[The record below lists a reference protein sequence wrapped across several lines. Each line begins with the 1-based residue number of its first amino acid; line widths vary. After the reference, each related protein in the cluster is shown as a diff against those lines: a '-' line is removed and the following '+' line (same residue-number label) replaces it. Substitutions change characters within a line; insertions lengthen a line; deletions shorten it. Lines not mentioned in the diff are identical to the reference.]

1 MTTVTAAAASPR
13 AADSQLSTRRG
24 LLILLLLCGAQFLV
38 VLDATIVNVAL
49 PSIERALHFTEQ
61 NLQWVASGYALT
73 FAGFLLLGGRS
84 ADRLGRRRIFMAGV
98 LLFIA
103 ASLTGGLAVS
113 SGMLIGARLVQGLG
127 GAMMSPAALSLLT
140 TSFQGKDRAKALGIY
155 GSIGGAGGAAGV
167 LFGGLLTSGPG
178 WRWVLFVN
186 VPLGI
191 AVVLAA
197 PRLVSGERRASRL
210 RDLDAPGALLVTG
223 ALLLL
228 VYGLTRAP
236 AVGWS
241 SARTIAEFAG
251 AAALLVV
258 FAVNEA
264 RSARALLPL
273 RTFRLPGVASA
284 NGAALLQFSAVIPVF
299 FFLTL
304 YLQQVLGYSA
314 LRAGLAFLPLAA
326 GVILIAPTAS
336 RLVSRLGP
344 APTLIAGPLVF
355 AGGLVYLSR
364 LPVHGTYLAGI
375 LPGLVMVAAGAGLGF
390 VSIINAAT
398 RGVPRGDAGVA
409 AGLVNTMQRVGSSVG
424 LAVLTAVATART
436 RALAAPGHQVAAV
449 VGGFDRAFL
458 VAAGFAAAASLL
470 SLVTARTR
478 RFGTAAALDSEAP
491 VVAGPAA
498 PIPAA
503 AVPAPAA
510 QAHANAA

>member
-1 MTTVTAAAASPR
+1 MTTLSATAASPP
-13 AADSQLSTRRG
+13 ATGASLSSRRG

-49 PSIERALHFTEQ
+49 PSIQHALHFTEQ

-73 FAGFLLLGGRS
+73 FAGFLLLGGRA
-84 ADRLGRRRIFMAGV
+84 ADRLGRRRIFVAGV

-103 ASLTGGLAVS
+103 SSLAGGLAAS
-113 SGMLIGARLVQGLG
+113 SGMLIGARLAQGLG

-140 TSFQGKDRAKALGIY
+140 TSFDGGDRAKALGIY
-155 GSIGGAGGAAGV
+155 GSVGGAGGAAGV

-191 AVVLAA
+191 AIALAA
-197 PRLVSGERRASRL
+197 PRLVSGSRQAARL
-210 RDLDAPGALLVTG
+210 GDLDVPGALLVTG

-228 VYGLTRAP
+228 IYGLTRAP
-236 AVGWS
+236 DVGWAN
-241 SARTIAEFAG
+241 ARTIGEFAG
-251 AAALLVV
+251 AAVLLAIFVS
-258 FAVNEA
+258 NEA

-304 YLQQVLGYSA
+304 YLQEVLRYSA

-326 GVILIAPTAS
+326 GVIVIAPSAS
-336 RLVSRLGP
+336 RLVSRFGP

-364 LPVHGTYLAGI
+364 LPVHGSYLADI
-375 LPGLVMVAAGAGLGF
+375 LPGLAMVAVGAGLGF

-398 RGVPRGDAGVA
+398 RGVPRSDAGVA
-409 AGLVNTMQRVGSSVG
+409 AGLVNTMQRIGSAVG

-436 RALAAPGHQVAAV
+436 RALAVPGHQVSAV

-470 SLVTARTR
+470 SLATARSRRAGALGGRADLPVASVPTARTHAD
-478 RFGTAAALDSEAP
+478 AA
-491 VVAGPAA
+491 
-498 PIPAA
+498 
-503 AVPAPAA
+503 
-510 QAHANAA
+510 

>member
-1 MTTVTAAAASPR
+1 MAAITTGTPAGEGAR
-13 AADSQLSTRRG
+13 APAGARTGARLSTRRG

-49 PSIERALHFTEQ
+49 PSIQRALHFTEQ

-73 FAGFLLLGGRS
+73 FAGFLLLGGRA
-84 ADRLGRRRIFMAGV
+84 ADLLGRRRIFMSGV

-103 ASLTGGLAVS
+103 ASLAGGLSTS
-113 SGMLIGARLVQGLG
+113 SSMLIVARLVQGLG

-140 TSFQGKDRAKALGIY
+140 TSFDGEDRAKALGIY

-186 VPLGI
+186 VPLGLAI
-191 AVVLAA
+191 VLAVA
-197 PRLVSGERRASRL
+197 RQISGSPQASRL
-210 RDLDAPGALLVTG
+210 RDLDMPGALLVTG

-236 AVGWS
+236 DAGWG
-241 SARTIAEFAG
+241 AAQTIGEFAG
-251 AAALLVV
+251 AAVLLVV
-258 FAVNEA
+258 FVVNEA
-264 RSARALLPL
+264 RATRALLPL
-273 RTFRLPGVASA
+273 RIFRLPGVTSA

-314 LRAGLAFLPLAA
+314 LRGGLAFLPLAA

-336 RLVSRLGP
+336 RLVSRFGP

-355 AGGLVYLSR
+355 AGGLAYLSR
-364 LPVHGTYLAGI
+364 LPVHGTYLTNI
-375 LPGLVMVAAGAGLGF
+375 LPGLAVIAVGAGLGF

-398 RGVPRGDAGVA
+398 RGVPRSDAGVA
-409 AGLVNTMQRVGSSVG
+409 AGLVNTMQRIGSSVG
-424 LAVLTAVATART
+424 LAVLTAVAAARS
-436 RALAAPGHQVAAV
+436 RALAAPGHQVSAV

-458 VAAGFAAAASLL
+458 IAAGFAAAASVL
-470 SLVTARTR
+470 SLAAIRARRIVTTVTPGSQA
-478 RFGTAAALDSEAP
+478 
-491 VVAGPAA
+491 PAA
-498 PIPAA
+498 P
-503 AVPAPAA
+503 APAD
-510 QAHANAA
+510 AA

>member
-1 MTTVTAAAASPR
+1 MTTLTGTAASPP
-13 AADSQLSTRRG
+13 ATGASLSSRRG

-49 PSIERALHFTEQ
+49 PSVQRALHFSEQ

-73 FAGFLLLGGRS
+73 FAGFLLLGGRA

-103 ASLTGGLAVS
+103 SSLAGGLAAS

-140 TSFQGKDRAKALGIY
+140 TTFGGGDRTKALGIY

-191 AVVLAA
+191 AIVLAA
-197 PRLVSGERRASRL
+197 PRLVSGARQASRL
-210 RDLDAPGALLVTG
+210 RDLDVPGALLATG

-236 AVGWS
+236 DVGWGN
-241 SARTIAEFAG
+241 ARTIAEFAG
-251 AAALLVV
+251 AAVLLAV
-258 FAVNEA
+258 FVINEA

-304 YLQQVLGYSA
+304 YLQQVLRYSA
-314 LRAGLAFLPLAA
+314 LRAGLAFLPLTA
-326 GVILIAPTAS
+326 GVIVIAPAAS
-336 RLVSRLGP
+336 RLVARFGP

-364 LPVHGTYLAGI
+364 LPVHGTYLADI
-375 LPGLVMVAAGAGLGF
+375 LPGLAMVAVGAGLGF

-409 AGLVNTMQRVGSSVG
+409 AGLVNTMQRIGSAVG

-436 RALAAPGHQVAAV
+436 RALAAPGHQVSAV

-458 VAAGFAAAASLL
+458 IAAGFAAAASLL
-470 SLVTARTR
+470 SLATARSR
-478 RFGTAAALDSEAP
+478 RAGARGGRGADLA
-491 VVAGPAA
+491 VA
-498 PIPAA
+498 
-503 AVPAPAA
+503 PAPTT
-510 QAHANAA
+510 QAHADVA

>member
-1 MTTVTAAAASPR
+1 MTTLTAAAASPP
-13 AADSQLSTRRG
+13 AAGSALSSRRG

-49 PSIERALHFTEQ
+49 PSIQRALHFTEQ

-73 FAGFLLLGGRS
+73 FAGFLLLGGRA

-103 ASLTGGLAVS
+103 SSLAGGLATS
-113 SGMLIGARLVQGLG
+113 SAMLIGARLVQGLG

-140 TSFQGKDRAKALGIY
+140 TSFQGQDRAKALGIY

-186 VPLGI
+186 VPIGI
-191 AVVLAA
+191 AIVLAA
-197 PRLVSGERRASRL
+197 PRLVSGARQASRL
-210 RDLDAPGALLVTG
+210 GDLDVPGALLVTG

-236 AVGWS
+236 DVGW
-241 SARTIAEFAG
+241 ANAQTIGELAG
-251 AAALLVV
+251 AAVLLAI
-258 FAVNEA
+258 FTVNEA
-264 RSARALLPL
+264 RTARALLPL
-273 RTFRLPGVASA
+273 RTFRLPGVTSA

-304 YLQQVLGYSA
+304 YLQQVLAYSP
-314 LRAGLAFLPLAA
+314 LRSGLAFLPLAA
-326 GVILIAPTAS
+326 GVIVIAPTTS
-336 RLVSRLGP
+336 RLVSRFGP

-364 LPVHGTYLAGI
+364 LPVHGTYLADI

-398 RGVPRGDAGVA
+398 RGVPGSDAGVA
-409 AGLVNTMQRVGSSVG
+409 AGLVNTMQRIGSSVG

-449 VGGFDRAFL
+449 VGGYDRAFL
-458 VAAGFAAAASLL
+458 VAAAFAAAASLV
-470 SLVTARTR
+470 SLATARASR
-478 RFGTAAALDSEAP
+478 AAAP
-491 VVAGPAA
+491 VIPSTQT
-498 PIPAA
+498 PAA
-503 AVPAPAA
+503 AP
-510 QAHANAA
+510 AHADAA

>member
-1 MTTVTAAAASPR
+1 MTTVTTAASPS
-13 AADSQLSTRRG
+13 ATGAQLSSRHG
-24 LLILLLLCGAQFLV
+24 LMILLLLCGAQFLV

-49 PSIERALHFTEQ
+49 PSIQRALHFSEQ

-73 FAGFLLLGGRS
+73 FAGFLLLGGRA

-103 ASLTGGLAVS
+103 SSLVGGLATS
-113 SGMLIGARLVQGLG
+113 SGMLLGARLVQGLG

-140 TSFQGKDRAKALGIY
+140 TSFQGEDRGKALGIY

-167 LFGGLLTSGPG
+167 LFGGLLTSGLG

-191 AVVLAA
+191 VIVLAA
-197 PRLVSGERRASRL
+197 PRLVSGSRQASRL
-210 RDLDAPGALLVTG
+210 RDLDVPGALLVTG
-223 ALLLL
+223 AMLLL
-228 VYGLTRAP
+228 VYGLTRATD
-236 AVGWS
+236 VGWGN
-241 SARTIAEFAG
+241 ARTIGEFA
-251 AAALLVV
+251 AAALLLAI

-273 RTFRLPGVASA
+273 RIFRLPGITSA

-314 LRAGLAFLPLAA
+314 LRAGLSFLPLAG
-326 GVILIAPTAS
+326 GVIVIAPTAS
-336 RLVSRLGP
+336 RLVSRFGP

-364 LPVHGTYLAGI
+364 LPVHGTYLADI
-375 LPGLVMVAAGAGLGF
+375 LPGLAMVAVGAGLGF

-409 AGLVNTMQRVGSSVG
+409 AGLVNTMQRIGSAVG

-436 RALAAPGHQVAAV
+436 RALAAPGHQVSAV

-470 SLVTARTR
+470 SLATSRTGR
-478 RFGTAAALDSEAP
+478 VITSATPDASAP
-491 VVAGPAA
+491 V
-498 PIPAA
+498 
-503 AVPAPAA
+503 APASAASA
-510 QAHANAA
+510 QADAA

>member
-1 MTTVTAAAASPR
+1 MTTVTATAVSPP
-13 AADSQLSTRRG
+13 ATGSQLSTRRG

-49 PSIERALHFTEQ
+49 PSIQRALDFTEQ

-73 FAGFLLLGGRS
+73 FAGFLLLGGRA
-84 ADRLGRRRIFMAGV
+84 ADVLGRRRIFVSGV

-103 ASLTGGLAVS
+103 ASLAGGLATS
-113 SGMLIGARLVQGLG
+113 SGMLIAARLVQGLG

-140 TSFQGKDRAKALGIY
+140 TGFQGQDRAKALGIY

-191 AVVLAA
+191 AIVLAA
-197 PRLVSGERRASRL
+197 PRLVSGARQASRL
-210 RDLDAPGALLVTG
+210 RDLDVPGALLVTG

-236 AVGWS
+236 DVGWGT
-241 SARTIAEFAG
+241 ARTIGEFAG
-251 AAALLVV
+251 AAALLAIFVI
-258 FAVNEA
+258 NEA

-273 RTFRLPGVASA
+273 RTFRLPGVTSA

-314 LRAGLAFLPLAA
+314 LRGGLAFLPLAG
-326 GVILIAPTAS
+326 GVIVIAPTAS
-336 RLVSRLGP
+336 RLVSRFGP

-364 LPVHGTYLAGI
+364 LPVHGGYLTDI

-409 AGLVNTMQRVGSSVG
+409 AGLVNTMQRIGSSVG

-436 RALAAPGHQVAAV
+436 RALAAPGHQVSAV

-458 VAAGFAAAASLL
+458 VAAGFAAAASIFGLAT
-470 SLVTARTR
+470 VRTR
-478 RFGTAAALDSEAP
+478 RAVTPRGRAP
-491 VVAGPAA
+491 RRPPFRHRLPRHTPAR
-498 PIPAA
+498 PE
-503 AVPAPAA
+503 
-510 QAHANAA
+510 H

>member
-1 MTTVTAAAASPR
+1 MTTVTSTAASPP
-13 AADSQLSTRRG
+13 DSGSRLSARRG
-24 LLILLLLCGAQFLV
+24 LLILLVLCGAQFLV

-49 PSIERALHFTEQ
+49 PSIQRALHFTEQ

-73 FAGFLLLGGRS
+73 FAGFLLLGGRA
-84 ADRLGRRRIFMAGV
+84 ADRLGRRRVFMAGV

-103 ASLTGGLAVS
+103 ASLAGGLATS

-140 TSFQGKDRAKALGIY
+140 TSFQGENRAKALGIY

-191 AVVLAA
+191 AIVLAA
-197 PRLVSGERRASRL
+197 PRLVSGARQASRL
-210 RDLDAPGALLVTG
+210 RDLDVPGALLVTG

-236 AVGWS
+236 DVGWA
-241 SARTIAEFAG
+241 SARTIGEFAG
-251 AAALLVV
+251 AAVLLAV
-258 FAVNEA
+258 FVINEA

-273 RTFRLPGVASA
+273 RTFRLPGVTSA

-326 GVILIAPTAS
+326 GVILIAPAAS
-336 RLVSRLGP
+336 RLVSRFGP

-355 AGGLVYLSR
+355 AGGLAYLSR
-364 LPVHGTYLAGI
+364 LPVHGSYLTDI
-375 LPGLVMVAAGAGLGF
+375 LPGLAMVAVGAGLGF

-398 RGVPRGDAGVA
+398 RGVPRSDAGVA
-409 AGLVNTMQRVGSSVG
+409 AGLVNTMQRIGSSVG
-424 LAVLTAVATART
+424 LAVLTAVAAART
-436 RALAAPGHQVAAV
+436 RALAAPGHQAVAV

-458 VAAGFAAAASLL
+458 IAAGFAAAASLL
-470 SLVTARTR
+470 GLATVRTR
-478 RFGTAAALDSEAP
+478 RVITATTPDSHPPVAP
-491 VVAGPAA
+491 VPAVHPHA
-498 PIPAA
+498 DAA
-503 AVPAPAA
+503 
-510 QAHANAA
+510 